1 MYRVLAC
8 LTNEHDYWLVGL
20 AVLVCVATAL
30 TSFLMYSI
38 AGASDNRRR
47 LGWAALTGVC
57 AGSGIWATH
66 FVAMLAYRGALPN
79 VL

>member
-8 LTNEHDYWLVGL
+8 LTNEHNYWLVGL
-20 AVLVCVATAL
+20 AALVCVATAL

-38 AGASDNRRR
+38 ACASQDGRR
-47 LGWAALTGVC
+47 LGWAVLTGVC

-66 FVAMLAYRGALPN
+66 FVAMLAYRGALPTH
-79 VL
+79 